1 MNDASVN
8 YFWCLITSR
17 LGRSACVNCVSNIR
31 TRSSA
36 TADGPRDAA
45 CQSKSQLLHN
55 CRNKLYKSRTS
66 EVIGLE
72 YYVWTTCSKQPRHVD
87 RRRCGQQARPSTSFV
102 DDLIDLPWQNFW
114 VRDKVPQKSLPY
126 FGDTRISLQVLSYGD
141 VHSVI
146 TQCTPPWDRSK
157 VAPVPKISS
166 IRSGVLIELP
176 TFDRRTT

>member
-1 MNDASVN
+1 MSVWLLCTCFKFRIRWVLKRQLGLNLSAWGLFRLATVTGSVLAGAHLTRHTRPRRARMNDASVN

-17 LGRSACVNCVSNIR
+17 LCRSACVNCVSNIR

-45 CQSKSQLLHN
+45 CQSKYQLLHN

-114 VRDKVPQKSLPY
+114 VRDKVPQKS
-126 FGDTRISLQVLSYGD
+126 
-141 VHSVI
+141 
-146 TQCTPPWDRSK
+146 
-157 VAPVPKISS
+157 
-166 IRSGVLIELP
+166 
-176 TFDRRTT
+176 